1 MSEKRPKRRRNADRT
16 PQTRNAEDIQRQ
28 GQLVDVL
35 EIAAVEAIEQGLSAG
50 DLYRLVDKA
59 LIRTAFGSFGSSRHK
74 PNQSQIAAQTG
85 LTRPEVR
92 ALLAEL
98 GSDQKECKPIRRN
111 KVAQTYEYLAKRYL
125 KTRSRAKPFTVKY
138 EGKNNSFSNAV
149 RVVGGDIPPAAMLKE
164 FSRRGLATIARKD
177 SKARRV
183 VISPRFKLNEKSLRF
198 ALAIGVNRATN
209 SAGDSHDRGTYLFET
224 VCHSDLA
231 VRQFTRLLEQKVPA
245 FFESLAA
252 ARIYA
257 DTSPNKRSRR
267 TARNLRV
274 ALIYWN
280 ERIHTINSK

>member
-1 MSEKRPKRRRNADRT
+1 MSKKRPKSRQNADQT
-16 PQTRNAEDIQRQ
+16 PQGRNAEDVQRQ

-59 LIRTAFGSFGSSRHK
+59 LIRTAFGSFRSSRHK

-92 ALLAEL
+92 ALLAQL
-98 GSDQKECKPIRRN
+98 GSDPKECTPIRRN
-111 KVAQTYEYLAKRYL
+111 KVAQTYQYLAKRHL
-125 KTRSRAKPFTVKY
+125 KAGSRAKPFTVRY
-138 EGKNNSFSNAV
+138 EGKKHSFSNAV

-177 SKARRV
+177 SEARRI

-198 ALAIGVNRATN
+198 SLAIGVNKATN
-209 SAGDSHDRGTYLFET
+209 SAGDSYDRGKYLFET
-224 VCHSDLA
+224 VCYSDLA
-231 VRQFTRLLEQKVPA
+231 VHQFTRLLEQKVPA
-245 FFESLAA
+245 FFESLGAV
-252 ARIYA
+252 RIYA
-257 DTSPNKRSRR
+257 DTNPNKRSRR
-267 TARNLRV
+267 TARRLRV

-280 ERIHTINSK
+280 ESVNAINSK